1 MTKQE
6 ILSEIRRTAAANG
19 GVPLGAGR
27 FLAETGIKEGDWRGK
42 HWARW
47 GDAVKEA
54 GFQPNELK
62 PARSEDDLLTSLA
75 GLARELGHFPVVAE
89 IKLKASRDPGFPW
102 HNTLSRLG
110 AKSILAERLMR
121 FCEERGQTDVAAM
134 CAKLVKS
141 DAHDGDLHDSNSKAC
156 IGYVYLVRHGSRNE
170 YKIGRTNNPLR
181 REGEIRTE
189 LPEQLSPIHKI
200 KTDDPAGVEQY
211 WHARFHEKR
220 KNGEWFAL
228 SADDVRAFKRWR
240 CIY

>member
-6 ILSEIRRTAAANG
+6 MLSEIRRTAAANG
-19 GVPLGAGR
+19 GAPLGMGR
-27 FLAETGIKEGDWRGK
+27 FRAETGVKEGDWRGK
-42 HWARW
+42 YWARW

-54 GFQPNELK
+54 GFQPNDLK

-110 AKSILAERLMR
+110 GKSVLATRLKR
-121 FCEERGQTDVAAM
+121 FCEEKGQMDVAAM
-134 CAKLVKS
+134 CAQFAKS
-141 DAHDGDLHDSNSKAC
+141 EAHDVDSRESNAKTSV
-156 IGYVYLVRHGSRNE
+156 GHVYLVRHGSRNE
-170 YKIGRTNNPLR
+170 YKIGQTRNPLR

-200 KTDDPAGVEQY
+200 KTDDPVGVEQY
-211 WHARFHEKR
+211 WHRRFSEKR

-228 SADDVRAFKRWR
+228 NADDVRAFKRWR
-240 CIY
+240 DIY